1 MWASTI
7 TAYLHYLSFMLAFGA
22 LIFEVSHLKKD
33 FTLKEAWSIVIADI
47 IYGITALGVLVT
59 GILRVLYFGQGT
71 HYYLDNPVFYT
82 KVAIFLIVG
91 TFSLYPTFSF
101 ILWIPALRQGQL
113 PSLEPPKVDRL
124 LGIIRLEVFGFT
136 LIPLF
141 AAMMAR
147 GIGLS

>member
-22 LIFEVSHLKKD
+22 LIFEVSSLKKD
-33 FTLKEAWSIVIADI
+33 LTLKQAWQIVIADS
-47 IYGITALGVLVT
+47 IYGITALVVLVT
-59 GILRVLYFGQGT
+59 GVLRVLYFGQGT
-71 HYYLDNPVFYT
+71 DFYLSNPVFYT

-91 TFSLYPTFSF
+91 SFSLYPTISF
-101 ILWIPALRQGQL
+101 LLWIPALRQGQL
-113 PSLEPPKVDRL
+113 PTLELPKVDRL
-124 LGIIRLEVFGFT
+124 VGIIRLEILGFAM
-136 LIPLF
+136 IPLF

>member
-22 LIFEVSHLKKD
+22 LVFEVSSLKKD
-33 FTLKEAWSIVIADI
+33 LTLREAWQIVIADG
-47 IYGITALGVLVT
+47 IYGITALVVLVT
-59 GILRVLYFGQGT
+59 GVLRVLYFGQGT
-71 HYYLDNPVFYT
+71 DFYLSNPVFYT

-91 TFSLYPTFSF
+91 SFSLYPTISF
-101 ILWIPALRQGQL
+101 LLWIPALRQGQL
-113 PSLEPPKVDRL
+113 PTLELPKVDRL
-124 LGIIRLEVFGFT
+124 VGIIRLEILGFAM
-136 LIPLF
+136 IPLF